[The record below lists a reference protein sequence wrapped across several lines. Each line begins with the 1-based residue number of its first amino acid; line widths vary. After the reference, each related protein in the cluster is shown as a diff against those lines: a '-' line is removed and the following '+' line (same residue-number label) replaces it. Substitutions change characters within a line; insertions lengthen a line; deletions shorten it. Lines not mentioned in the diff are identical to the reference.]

1 MTSTGIQGSTRCY
14 WNAEELGLPPEQVK
28 KTEKDVQA
36 EGTAFI
42 KEKAANG
49 CSQI

>member
-1 MTSTGIQGSTRCY
+1 MWCAWGAAGDEAKT
-14 WNAEELGLPPEQVK
+14 PEQVK
-28 KTEKDVQA
+28 KMEKDVQA

-42 KEKAANG
+42 KEKAANK